1 MIKIRFEGW
10 YTEEEEEEE
19 KKQVRG
25 RNIDLFI
32 LTLM

>member
-10 YTEEEEEEE
+10 YTEEEEEE